1 MPWLAEGSV
10 GGGAAKEAA
19 SRASHAGRR
28 DGRMGKWVIVVL
40 ILLFGGGGYYGHN
53 RYGAWPRYWS
63 SAHDYRRAVLLGCL
77 QGLNF
82 NRP

>member
-1 MPWLAEGSV
+1 
-10 GGGAAKEAA
+10 
-19 SRASHAGRR
+19 
-28 DGRMGKWVIVVL
+28 MGKWVIVVL